1 MLVSDASVAFG
12 HAILTTP
19 EFLARLPGAMPA

>member
-1 MLVSDASVAFG
+1 LRSALVKFNFG